1 MRKSKRIEAST
12 VEAEVPDEFVGD
24 VLAPLWTN
32 VVDRSMASE
41 SPVALY
47 RLAGGQDGDSTQS
60 VRSERATA
68 RTAIPS
74 WPVERITASLRA
86 VARHGGLPRRR
97 EIRETISRCLFLCG
111 DRWLLV
117 WYCGWSHGVAG
128 GPLVGGWRRFRL
140 RKMLAY
146 VSSSEQ
152 RELVE
157 ALCREEALGGCWLLD
172 PDDASELRDWLLE
185 SLRGSVATQ
194 DFPKMSG
201 K

>member
-1 MRKSKRIEAST
+1 
-12 VEAEVPDEFVGD
+12 
-24 VLAPLWTN
+24 
-32 VVDRSMASE
+32 
-41 SPVALY
+41 
-47 RLAGGQDGDSTQS
+47 
-60 VRSERATA
+60 
-68 RTAIPS
+68 
-74 WPVERITASLRA
+74 
-86 VARHGGLPRRR
+86 
-97 EIRETISRCLFLCG
+97 
-111 DRWLLV
+111 
-117 WYCGWSHGVAG
+117 
-128 GPLVGGWRRFRL
+128 
-140 RKMLAY
+140 MLAY